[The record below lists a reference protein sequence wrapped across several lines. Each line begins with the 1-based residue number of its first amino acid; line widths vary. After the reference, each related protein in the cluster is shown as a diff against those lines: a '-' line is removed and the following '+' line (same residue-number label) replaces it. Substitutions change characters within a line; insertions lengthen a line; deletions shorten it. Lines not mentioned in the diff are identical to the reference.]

1 MVSVHSHQT
10 SSFQLEGQFV
20 GFIHKS
26 NGQSKS
32 LRLAVGE
39 RELRVKLDKSLRN
52 SQGLSLIPGD
62 WISITGEQQFKGS
75 FTKLKLKAYEVNRLS
90 CNLEC
95 KTEDSLGI
103 TPANQQKTCPKKGK
117 ILLCNKSDCA
127 KRGGRELYRTLQKT
141 LCNLGLEDHVTIE
154 KTSCQKR
161 CGKAPN
167 LILMPGKSR
176 HSKPNPKTIT
186 ELLEEHYLASL
197 KNNG

>member
-1 MVSVHSHQT
+1 MGLVHSNQT
-10 SSFQLEGQFV
+10 SPFQLEGEFV
-20 GFIHKS
+20 GIIFKS
-26 NGQSKS
+26 SGQPKS

-52 SQGLSLIPGD
+52 SQSLGLIPGD

-90 CNLEC
+90 CRLEC
-95 KTEDSLGI
+95 KTQDSS
-103 TPANQQKTCPKKGK
+103 TTTQPKTCPKKGK

-127 KRGGRELYRTLQKT
+127 KRGGRELYQTLQKT
-141 LCNLGLEDHVTIE
+141 LCNLGLQDHVTIE

-167 LILMPGKSR
+167 LILMPGKAR
-176 HSKPNPKTIT
+176 HSKPNPKTIA

-197 KNNG
+197 KNHD